1 VSQALSQGSGRPGPR
16 RPRPA
21 PVARLRAVRG
31 RGVSRRVVPL
41 EPDHLTAVDS
51 DDHVASCL
59 AWQLDAVH
67 RTRVGDRELHDRK
80 RQWLRDVESAWGS
93 CGRTVL
99 LGDEPVGVAIYA
111 PAAWLPGTAGHP
123 TAPASPDAVV
133 LATLYVAPDH
143 RGGGLA
149 RMLVQGVVRDL
160 VERYPGRRRGGPP
173 LALETF
179 ADACGDAP
187 CLVPLEVCDRLGFAV
202 HRPHPRTPRMRMEL
216 RSTVTWRSEV
226 GHAVGRLAGAV
237 RPRPHPA
244 PAPQGPL
251 RRGVR
256 TDRR

>member
-1 VSQALSQGSGRPGPR
+1 VSQALSQGSGHPGPR

-41 EPDHLTAVDS
+41 EADHLTLVDD
-51 DDHVASCL
+51 DDHLASCL

-67 RTRVGDRELHDRK
+67 RARVDEPDLPARK
-80 RQWLRDVESAWGS
+80 QQWLRDVESAWGS

-99 LGDEPVGVAIYA
+99 RGEEPVGVAIYA
-111 PAAWLPGTAGHP
+111 PAAWLPGTTSHP

-133 LATLYVAPDH
+133 LATLYVAPEH

-149 RMLVQGVVRDL
+149 RMLVQGVARDL
-160 VERYPGRRRGGPP
+160 VERYPPRRRGGPP

-179 ADACGDAP
+179 ADARGDAP
-187 CLVPLEVCDRLGFAV
+187 CLLPQEVCDRLGFVV
-202 HRPHPRTPRMRMEL
+202 HRPHPRTPRMRMDL

-251 RRGVR
+251 RRAAPAS
-256 TDRR
+256 RR